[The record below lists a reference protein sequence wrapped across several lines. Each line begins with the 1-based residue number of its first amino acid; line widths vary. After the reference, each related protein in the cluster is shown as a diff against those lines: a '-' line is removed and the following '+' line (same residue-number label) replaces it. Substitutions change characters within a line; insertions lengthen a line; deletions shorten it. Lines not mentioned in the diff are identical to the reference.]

1 MFCSGCGKKL
11 IDTAAFCSYCGS
23 KIAIPQKEDK
33 TNSTG
38 VGENRSHV
46 DVGLRDQDKIYVLI
60 AHLGA
65 IILTFFAPLIIF
77 LLKKDKPLDNWVRQN
92 AANSLNFQITLIIV
106 LISILLVPTLLIQTY
121 IQSGN
126 GIFEMARRAESTEQL
141 IALIQLASIVAVLT
155 DYILCIVAAVKSTSG
170 DVYRYPIAIRFI
182 KHSEPR
188 TTDVASTTEQ
198 TIETGKT
205 KNENARD
212 RNVESGN
219 QVVKSIVKNS
229 NETPI
234 QKLPKKFKFV
244 LTSVVVLC
252 LAVMSYV
259 YFTKDTYRVPAL
271 TDSIINSGDTEF
283 QTRVH
288 TNYSRLDVYRNINE
302 GFSWVKDGSK
312 ILLKVY
318 PSDGMPEPV
327 LLKEEGP
334 KQYWVFSSYAGNAC
348 EGPHNIVIT
357 TANSVKVV
365 EIKTCAQWGYVQE
378 YLTISGDSV
387 KYSPPK

>member
-1 MFCSGCGKKL
+1 MFCSGCGNKL
-11 IDTAAFCSYCGS
+11 IDAASFCSFCGS
-23 KIAIPQKEDK
+23 KIAIPQKEDRD
-33 TNSTG
+33 NSIG

-46 DVGLRDQDKIYVLI
+46 DVWLRDQDKIYVLI

-65 IILTFFAPLIIF
+65 IVLTFFAPLIVF

-106 LISILLVPTLLIQTY
+106 LISIFLVPTLLIQTY

-141 IALIQLASIVAVLT
+141 IALIQLTSIVAVLT

-170 DVYRYPIAIRFI
+170 VVYRYPICIRFI

-188 TTDVASTTEQ
+188 TTGIVRTTER
-198 TIETGKT
+198 TIDTGKT
-205 KNENARD
+205 TNKNARD
-212 RNVESGN
+212 RNVVSEN
-219 QVVKSIVKNS
+219 QVVQRIVKNS
-229 NETPI
+229 SKTPI
-234 QKLPKKFKFV
+234 KKLPKKFQYFV
-244 LTSVVVLC
+244 TFVVVLC
-252 LAVMSYV
+252 LGVLSYV
-259 YFTKDTYRVPAL
+259 YFTKGTYREPAL

-283 QTRVH
+283 QIRVH

-312 ILLKVY
+312 ILFKVY
-318 PSDGMPEPV
+318 PSDGIPEPV

-357 TANSVKVV
+357 TANSIKVS
-365 EIKTCAQWGYVQE
+365 EIKTCAQWAYVQD